1 MNTTFIVVNP
11 AHTEVAFNEVVSNID
26 KLIEESNSLNIDGS
40 ILGELN
46 SFKEFIDTLNFMCYF
61 ENNPT
66 VFLRKNIKDALDR
79 LKLTWLVRFCY
90 NRQSDTYKF
99 CNSVYDVLHEFYYE
113 E

>member
-26 KLIEESNSLNIDGS
+26 KLIEESNSLNIDRS
-40 ILGELN
+40 ILSELN

-66 VFLRKNIKDALDR
+66 VFLRKNIKNALDR
-79 LKLTWLVRFCY
+79 VRFCY

>member
-26 KLIEESNSLNIDGS
+26 KLIEESNSLNIDRS
-40 ILGELN
+40 ILSELN

-66 VFLRKNIKDALDR
+66 VFLRKNIKNALDLS
-79 LKLTWLVRFCY
+79 LKKW
-90 NRQSDTYKF
+90 YK
-99 CNSVYDVLHEFYYE
+99 Y
-113 E
+113 